1 MEYINKKL
9 NFVLFCISFI
19 FNQDIYLCAE
29 DLIYQN
35 NVDGKSKIYT
45 NEKYDIKNHIG
56 ILEPNLKRLKEIA
69 NELFPEGEPGASILI
84 KKGDKIIFEEYY
96 GLTTLPKGP
105 KTDKNIRFNIASVS
119 KQFTSVAILQ
129 LVSKGLISLEE
140 KSMDYY
146 FPEYKHPLWKK
157 IKVKHLLSHSSG
169 IPDARG
175 YLTKEQK
182 IHGNE
187 TLALEYLNWLNYT
200 HFEPGTNYEYVN
212 PTYVLLGRLVERIS
226 GQNFTNYVEEHIFSP
241 ANMTQTA
248 YIFQEQNPAH
258 AYEYDRDS
266 GDSEESGGDRPEGPH
281 NWYKFEY
288 GQETFFGTRP
298 DGGIYTTPRD
308 FVKWEKALPSLL
320 PESIL
325 QEAYKPHTYVYGSNW
340 SDYQNRP
347 DTWYGYGWF
356 IEPKKQCI
364 YHTGDNGGFKILA
377 SRYPKNETLALV
389 FAARADWDRYGLKTK
404 IEELLHFV
412 SKVKNNVIF
421 IRQIQMIDKKL
432 KIFALINY
440 PIYKNETYKFHLQ
453 INSKNEENIE
463 FRTIEDY
470 NGKFEK
476 IIEFSTK
483 EEFEEDSVFRL
494 KNLINNYDIETK
506 FNENNNNLDT
516 EKVKSE
522 IKSGQMD
529 YNKIPSEYKIYHYS
543 INDATNGCDFSLN
556 SIDNIQES
564 NKTINLNFIEV
575 DDDNIINA
583 ECNLSSDNKNNIICK
598 LNTNI
603 DNNYFLIPYIYSDN
617 YKSIIISQI
626 DTNNFLPLKCSIPES
641 SKLSTIAILAI
652 VFGSLGGLSLIIIIY
667 FIIKNCKG
675 KKENEIN
682 NAPLINDLDNDN

>member
-140 KSMDYY
+140 KSLDYY

-241 ANMTQTA
+241 VNISQTL
-248 YIFQEQNPAH
+248 YIFQEQNPTH
-258 AYEYDRDS
+258 AYEYDCDS
-266 GDSEESGGDRPEGPH
+266 GDSEESGGDRSEGTH
-281 NWYKFEY
+281 NWYEFDY
-288 GQETFFGTRP
+288 GEETFFCTRP
-298 DGGIYTTPRD
+298 DGGVYTTPRD

-325 QEAYKPHTYVYGSNW
+325 QEAEKPNTYAYGSNW

-347 DTWYGYGWF
+347 DTWYGYG
-356 IEPKKQCI
+356 
-364 YHTGDNGGFKILA
+364 
-377 SRYPKNETLALV
+377 
-389 FAARADWDRYGLKTK
+389 
-404 IEELLHFV
+404 
-412 SKVKNNVIF
+412 
-421 IRQIQMIDKKL
+421 
-432 KIFALINY
+432 
-440 PIYKNETYKFHLQ
+440 
-453 INSKNEENIE
+453 
-463 FRTIEDY
+463 
-470 NGKFEK
+470 
-476 IIEFSTK
+476 
-483 EEFEEDSVFRL
+483 
-494 KNLINNYDIETK
+494 
-506 FNENNNNLDT
+506 
-516 EKVKSE
+516 
-522 IKSGQMD
+522 
-529 YNKIPSEYKIYHYS
+529 
-543 INDATNGCDFSLN
+543 
-556 SIDNIQES
+556 
-564 NKTINLNFIEV
+564 
-575 DDDNIINA
+575 
-583 ECNLSSDNKNNIICK
+583 
-598 LNTNI
+598 
-603 DNNYFLIPYIYSDN
+603 
-617 YKSIIISQI
+617 
-626 DTNNFLPLKCSIPES
+626 
-641 SKLSTIAILAI
+641 
-652 VFGSLGGLSLIIIIY
+652 
-667 FIIKNCKG
+667 
-675 KKENEIN
+675 
-682 NAPLINDLDNDN
+682 